1 HMLSCS
7 VVTVLFLVSAVTSYA
22 DKSHDG
28 KVVSVTE
35 ASGSNAG
42 KIVMTDKEGKG
53 QHSHAISSSVMIA
66 RNDKTVKLGEL
77 KNGASITVTTAD
89 DGSVKQVA
97 ATDSSSASR
106 RAGSNGK
113 SEKGDICEC
122 LMKLD
127 LSSDQKAKVKEISA
141 KYDEQWE
148 ATWREFS

>member
-1 HMLSCS
+1 SDS
-7 VVTVLFLVSAVTSYA
+7 NP
-22 DKSHDG
+22 G
-28 KVVSVTE
+28 KL
-35 ASGSNAG
+35 
-42 KIVMTDKEGKG
+42 VMTDKEGKG
-53 QHSHAISSSVMIA
+53 QHSHAISTSVKIT
-66 RNDKTVKLGEL
+66 RNDKTVKLGDL
-77 KNGASITVTTAD
+77 KKGDSITVTTAD

-148 ATWREFS
+148 ATWREFSDRYQKATRLEAAMLAAIEENLSDSQRKHLRDQRR